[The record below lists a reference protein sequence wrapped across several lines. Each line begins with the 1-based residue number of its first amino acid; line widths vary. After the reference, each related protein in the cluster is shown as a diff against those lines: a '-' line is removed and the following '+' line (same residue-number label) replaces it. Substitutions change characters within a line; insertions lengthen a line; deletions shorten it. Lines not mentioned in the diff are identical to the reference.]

1 VDAWIKKVKI
11 PDQHKEGYATFMAKL
26 STTLKGLPDSV
37 RSTLGDKA
45 ASLGLPIGLASKAK
59 HEQLLSLLA
68 LAVVLMQE

>member
-1 VDAWIKKVKI
+1 
-11 PDQHKEGYATFMAKL
+11 
-26 STTLKGLPDSV
+26 
-37 RSTLGDKA
+37 LGDKA